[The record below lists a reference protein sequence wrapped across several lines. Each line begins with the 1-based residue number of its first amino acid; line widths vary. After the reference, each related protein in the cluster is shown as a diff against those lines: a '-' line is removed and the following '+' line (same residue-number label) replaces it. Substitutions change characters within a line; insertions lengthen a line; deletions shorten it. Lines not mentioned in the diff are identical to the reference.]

1 MTTSLTRPLKIAI
14 DLDGTAWKHTYF
26 FSEFCQAMVKR
37 GHQVGIL
44 TAHSP
49 DFADSDYDLWKK
61 RGFPEPSFYICN
73 SDKEWIGNLKRKEM
87 IKNHIDVLFDDFGGN
102 NTAIEDTFF
111 STGEI
116 NTDKVLILKVI
127 GSE

>member
-49 DFADSDYDLWKK
+49 DFADMIMMRMYFELLKESP
-61 RGFPEPSFYICN
+61 PEGVYNEP
-73 SDKEWIGNLKRKEM
+73 DEE
-87 IKNHIDVLFDDFGGN
+87 VLRELGIENKFGG
-102 NTAIEDTFF
+102 TEGYGIESF
-111 STGEI
+111 G
-116 NTDKVLILKVI
+116 LKAN
-127 GSE
+127 